1 MALGEAFVEVRAD
14 LRPFTRDL
22 DKQLKVVL
30 TAFEKNLE
38 SGMNRAALSASKSV
52 GATLGQGAGQG
63 FEESFGRRF
72 GNKKASLWVRMV
84 AAIGS
89 ALDDGLSALPPQAKA
104 AVVAAILAVAP
115 VVGAMFSGALSAG
128 IGAAVV
134 GLGIALASQFEQ
146 VQDSFE
152 ILKRSLRDRLVE
164 AAASFGPALLDSFGL
179 IDMFLTKMLP
189 TIQRIFDNAA
199 KFVTPLTSAVLNM
212 FEQAIKGLDYFV
224 ARVDPFMHE
233 LNNGFVMLGAAINKA
248 FQILA
253 NTGQE
258 GVQALRLLFQTI
270 SALIILSAGL
280 LAAFTRILEVFRKVL
295 VVLETYLPWLN
306 LLRRAFDDNKTGATS
321 FADSNYSLEES
332 FNGVIAKTKEE
343 EQALKDAARAM
354 DELIEATYANIQV
367 DIDFER
373 SLDNL
378 TKKLKENGD
387 TLDITKEKGRENVE
401 AFLAGLKDAEEQA
414 LNRLQ
419 TQGYTA
425 EQAATYYDQ
434 EIERLRQVANQAG
447 ITDAEF
453 EQMFGHIV
461 DITKL
466 RIDPEEMG
474 VGQLGKVAKQ
484 TKQETGGIL
493 ENLKRIAGIGFTS
506 VLGALNVPGYADG
519 DIVDRP
525 TLGVFGEAGPEVIIP
540 LTKPARAAQLAR
552 ESGLTA
558 ILGASPSQVLVFI
571 GSEQLEAKMVKVV
584 ERNNKN
590 QALALNQG
598 PRGF

>member
-22 DKQLKVVL
+22 DKQLKTVL
-30 TAFEKNLE
+30 TSFEKNLQRGLIRVAR
-38 SGMNRAALSASKSV
+38 SSSVSV
-52 GATLGQGAGQG
+52 GEVLGDGASRG
-63 FEESFGRRF
+63 FEDSFGRRV
-72 GNKKASLWVRMV
+72 GNKKASLWIRMV

-104 AVVAAILAVAP
+104 AIVGAVLAVAP
-115 VVGAMFSGALSAG
+115 IVGAMFSGALTAG
-128 IGAAVV
+128 IGVAVV

-164 AAASFGPALLDSFGL
+164 AAAAFGPALLDSFGL

-189 TIQRIFDNAA
+189 TIERIFNNAA
-199 KFVTPLTSAVLNM
+199 KFVTPLTGAILKM
-212 FEQAIKGLDYFV
+212 FEQALKGLDYLV
-224 ARVDPFMHE
+224 ARVGPFMHE
-233 LNNGFVMLGAAINKA
+233 LNNGFLMLGNAIKTA
-248 FQILA
+248 FVILA
-253 NTGQE
+253 NTGQD
-258 GVQALRLLFQTI
+258 GVRALRLLFQSI
-270 SALIILSAGL
+270 SALIIISAGL
-280 LAAFTRILEVFRKVL
+280 LAAFTKILEVFRKVL
-295 VVLETYLPWLN
+295 VVLETYVPWLH
-306 LLRRAFDDNKTGATS
+306 LLRRAFGDTKTGATS
-321 FADSNYSLEES
+321 FADSNYALEES
-332 FNGVIAKTKEE
+332 FNGVITKTKEE

-354 DELIEATYANIQV
+354 DDLLEATYSQIQV

-378 TKKLKENGD
+378 IQKLKENGD
-387 TLDITKEKGRENVE
+387 TLDITREKGRENVE
-401 AFLAGLKDAEEQA
+401 AFLQGLKDAEEQA
-414 LNRLQ
+414 LNRLE

-425 EQAATYYDQ
+425 EQAAAYYDK

-466 RIDPEEMG
+466 RINPEEMG
-474 VGQLGKVAKQ
+474 VGKLGKVAKE

-493 ENLKRIAGIGFTS
+493 ENLRRIAGVGFTS
-506 VLGALNVPGYADG
+506 VLGALGARGYADG

-590 QALALNQG
+590 QALALTQG